1 MILDRRTHMKKIFF
15 FFVILCSLCVFV
27 RVSAENVPTKG
38 CVNAKSGLNVR
49 VGPSEYSE
57 IVTALTNGTNIT
69 IESVSGKWYKISSPS
84 SGYVYSDYVT
94 VTEYN
99 EVEDTEKTD
108 DSKLPPEEQEKV
120 GCDIDRSLKN
130 FELEKN
136 PIK

>member
-1 MILDRRTHMKKIFF
+1 M
-15 FFVILCSLCVFV
+15 
-27 RVSAENVPTKG
+27 
-38 CVNAKSGLNVR
+38 
-49 VGPSEYSE
+49 SEYSE

-69 IESVSGKWYKISSPS
+69 IESVSGKWYQISSPS

>member
-1 MILDRRTHMKKIFF
+1 MKKIFF
-15 FFVILCSLCVFV
+15 FFVILCSLCIFV
-27 RVSAENVPTKG
+27 RVSAETVPTKG

-57 IVTALTNGTNIT
+57 IITALTNGTNLT
-69 IESVSGKWYKISSPS
+69 IDSVSGKWYKISSPS
-84 SGYVYSDYVT
+84 SGYVYSEYVT
-94 VTEYN
+94 VTETT
-99 EVEDTEKTD
+99 EVEDSEKTD